1 MKRLLLPLLAALA
14 LPTAV
19 NAEVANYYL
28 LGMAKDKSYVVPMST
43 LELCEAAGK
52 KFGSHK
58 NEWSWDLLNVRPLA
72 YLCVKAK

>member
-28 LGMAKDKSYVVPMST
+28 LVEWTAHNWTVH
-43 LELCEAAGK
+43 LIN
-52 KFGSHK
+52 
-58 NEWSWDLLNVRPLA
+58 NETD
-72 YLCVKAK
+72 